1 MISFVR
7 RFGLGSDPLTAAA
20 VAAAGWLG
28 SGHGAY
34 WSGKHPSHAAVV
46 YPEGAADPTAARP
59 VSASRHSYHL
69 YQHYT

>member
-1 MISFVR
+1 MY

-34 WSGKHPSHAAVV
+34 WSGKHASHGAEV
-46 YPEGAADPTAARP
+46 YADGAADPTPARP
-59 VSASRHSYHL
+59 ITASRHSYHL
-69 YQHYT
+69 YQYYP